1 MYIQHL
7 EVTHVR
13 NLLSV
18 QISPHPKT
26 NFIVGVNGSGKT
38 SLLEAICILS
48 KGRSFRTPILKKVVN
63 SQCEDLTVFAEVGD
77 QSGDFHRVGINRHI
91 NGTSLVKVD
100 GNRCER
106 LSDLAHLVPTVEL
119 TASSFELI
127 DGGPGERRQ
136 LMDWGLFHV
145 EHNFIEY
152 WRRYRNALAQKNALL
167 RSGNNIAIRKQV
179 PLWNDQL
186 VETGKLIDN
195 ARTQYVEQLVQ
206 AVSVVQESYFKGLP
220 VNLSYRPGWNRRLY
234 PSLADCLAQNVDYE
248 IDKGSAQYGPHRAD
262 LVIGWQDSLA
272 RDICSRGQKKLVL
285 YAVRL
290 AQVILLMKKQAAPL
304 LLLDDLPSELDKQN
318 TEIVTG
324 FLSDHPC
331 QSFITAITQD
341 IVSNGPLSAFREHQM
356 FHVEH
361 GQLTETH

>member
-1 MYIQHL
+1 MYIQQL
-7 EVTHVR
+7 EVMHVR

-26 NFIVGVNGSGKT
+26 NFIVGANGSGKT

-63 SQCEDLTVFAEVGD
+63 SHHEDLMVFAEIID
-77 QSGDFHRVGINRHI
+77 QRDGAHRVGINRNV

-100 GNRCER
+100 GSRRER

-119 TASSFELI
+119 SASSFELI

-145 EHNFIEY
+145 EHSFMEY
-152 WRRYRNALAQKNALL
+152 WRRYRSALAQKNALL
-167 RSGNNIAIRKQV
+167 KTGNGIAIRKQIG
-179 PLWNDQL
+179 LWNDQL
-186 VETGKLIDN
+186 VETGEYIDL
-195 ARTQYVEQLVQ
+195 ARTQYVDQLMQ
-206 AVSVVQESYFKGLP
+206 ALSSVQENYFKGLP
-220 VNLSYRPGWNRRLY
+220 VSLAYRPGWNRKLY
-234 PSLADCLAQNVDYE
+234 PGLADCLAQNVDYE
-248 IDKGSAQYGPHRAD
+248 IDKGAAQYGPHRSD
-262 LVIGWQDSLA
+262 LVIGWEDELA

-290 AQVILLMKKQAAPL
+290 AQVVLLMEKHAAPL
-304 LLLDDLPSELDKQN
+304 LLLDDLPSELDKRN

-341 IVSNGPLSAFREHQM
+341 IVSNGPLSAFREHKM

-361 GQLTETH
+361 GLLTETH